1 VRLPSAETLQTLTQ
15 SLRRLDRRVQ
25 LAAAGA
31 GVLLLGAVGF
41 AVLGPGL
48 ASRGEPAATPAA
60 APTATPAPTPFRPRA
75 TPPGTP
81 APRPSTFVLIS
92 SSIPVKVPP
101 APRPTATPE
110 PGLWRLEGYVVDEA
124 GQPIENVCV
133 VIGPVGCQ
141 TFTTKTDERGH
152 WFLDIASA
160 PVTPLTQVNF
170 DFYFE
175 IPGRETVW
183 LRMTPNSSTVFNLVL
198 RKT

>member
-1 VRLPSAETLQTLTQ
+1 MRLPSAVSELLT
-15 SLRRLDRRVQ
+15 RFDRRVL
-25 LAAAGA
+25 LAAAGG
-31 GVLLLGAVGF
+31 GVLLVGVIAF
-41 AVLGPGL
+41 AVVNQG
-48 ASRGEPAATPAA
+48 ASRPTATLAAV
-60 APTATPAPTPFRPRA
+60 PTATPAPTPFRPRA

-92 SSIPVKVPP
+92 ASIPVNVPP
-101 APRPTATPE
+101 AANPTATPE
-110 PGLWRLEGYVVDEA
+110 PGLWRLEGYVVDES
-124 GQPIENVCV
+124 GKPIENVCV
-133 VIGPVGCQ
+133 VIGPTGCQ

-152 WFLDIASA
+152 WFIDIASG

-183 LRMTPNSSTVFNLVL
+183 LRMTPTSSTVFNLVL

>member
-1 VRLPSAETLQTLTQ
+1 MTEFLR
-15 SLRRLDRRVQ
+15 SLARPERRVF
-25 LAAAGA
+25 LVAAGG
-31 GVLLLGAVGF
+31 GVLLLAIVAFAFLGQGGASPHPSAPV
-41 AVLGPGL
+41 AVSP
-48 ASRGEPAATPAA
+48 TP
-60 APTATPAPTPFRPRA
+60 TPEPTPFRPRA

-81 APRPSTFVLIS
+81 APRPSTFVTIS
-92 SSIPVKVPP
+92 ASIPVKVPP

-110 PGLWRLEGYVVDEA
+110 PGIFRLEGYVVDES
-124 GQPIENVCV
+124 GSPIENVCV

-152 WFLDIASA
+152 WFLDIASGPITA
-160 PVTPLTQVNF
+160 TTQVSF

-183 LRMTPNSSTVFNLVL
+183 LRMTPTSSTVFNLVL